1 LNAGY
6 TSRKAE
12 IEEAIV
18 ALKEFILIHQLF
30 ISDRIGKII
39 NKDFHT
45 PEDGVMIYGAQW
57 IIFSILNQDGIKEG
71 NRNRFHSKKEE
82 QK

>member
-1 LNAGY
+1 
-6 TSRKAE
+6 
-12 IEEAIV
+12 
-18 ALKEFILIHQLF
+18 
-30 ISDRIGKII
+30 
-39 NKDFHT
+39 
-45 PEDGVMIYGAQW
+45 MIYGAQW